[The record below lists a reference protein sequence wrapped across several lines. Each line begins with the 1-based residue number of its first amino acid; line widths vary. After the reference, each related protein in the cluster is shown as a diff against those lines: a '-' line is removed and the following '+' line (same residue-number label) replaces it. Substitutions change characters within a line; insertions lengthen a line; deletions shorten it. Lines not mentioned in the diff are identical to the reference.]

1 MNPMRGLLL
10 AGSHSEWLRRQAGRR
25 AFVRKAVSRFMPGET
40 LDEALEA
47 AHGLSRDGL
56 GVILTHLGENVTER
70 PEADAVV
77 RHYREMIGRLESAGL
92 DAEVSIKLTQLGF
105 DLSPALAL
113 DNARTLADWAS
124 KLPGRFWIDMEGSA
138 YTEGTLEAYRKLRA
152 ERPRVGLALQSYL
165 RRTPA
170 DVESLIPA
178 GAAIRLVKGAYQEPA
193 SIAFPSKAEVD
204 ACFMTLAKR
213 LLSPEARAS
222 GAWLTVGTHDP
233 RLIAAV
239 EAYADEAKI
248 PREQYEFALLYGI
261 GRPEQIRLARAGQR
275 VRVLISYGT
284 HWFPWYMRRL
294 AERPANVG
302 FVLRNMFAR

>member
-10 AGSHSEWLRRQAGRR
+10 AGSQSEWLRRQAKRR

-70 PEADAVV
+70 AEADAVV

-105 DLSPALAL
+105 DFGPTLAL
-113 DNARTLADWAS
+113 EHARTLADWAS
-124 KLPGRFWIDMEGSA
+124 RLPGHFWIDMESSA
-138 YTEGTLEAYRKLRA
+138 YAQATLDAYRALRA
-152 ERPRVGLALQSYL
+152 ERPRVGLALQAYL
-165 RRTPA
+165 RRTAA
-170 DVESLIPA
+170 DVESLIEE

-193 SIAFPSKAEVD
+193 SVAFSGKSEVD
-204 ACFMTLAKR
+204 ASFLALAQR
-213 LLSPEARAS
+213 LLSPEARKA
-222 GAWLTVGTHDP
+222 GAWLTVATHDT
-233 RLIAAV
+233 RLIAAI
-239 EAYADEAKI
+239 EAHADRIEC
-248 PREQYEFALLYGI
+248 PRDGFEFAMLYGI
-261 GRPEQIRLARAGQR
+261 GRPEQIRLAHAGR
-275 VRVLISYGT
+275 RIRVLISYGT

-294 AERPANVG
+294 AERPANVA
-302 FVLRNMFAR
+302 FVLKNLLG